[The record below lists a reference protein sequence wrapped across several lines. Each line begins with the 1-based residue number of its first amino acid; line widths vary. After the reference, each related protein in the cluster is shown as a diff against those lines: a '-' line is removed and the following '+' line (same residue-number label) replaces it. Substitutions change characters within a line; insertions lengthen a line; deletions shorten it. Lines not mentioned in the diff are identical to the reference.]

1 MLGGAAGLSA
11 TMIGEDFAVRRK
23 RVTRLVALV
32 GALAAVLSLTV
43 AFAGQANAI
52 ANGEVVPEGK
62 YRFSVK
68 LTMTGIPTADGGRRN
83 SACSGAL
90 VARQW
95 VITAG
100 HCFRDVNG
108 VRVERP
114 VADLTTATVGRA
126 DLDGTNG
133 QVATVVAVRQSP
145 TNDLSLA
152 KLDVAIRGIR
162 PIALSRT
169 APGIGDVVRLT
180 GYGSTTSTNPT
191 PSKLLRTG
199 QFIVTAVNDSTIA
212 VTGHAPAPDTTPCPY
227 DSGAPYFIEHRYGP
241 PALVSIENFGPSCP
255 HTNEETTARVDNI
268 RRWILSIV
276 NG

>member
-1 MLGGAAGLSA
+1 VRRNTVIRLAVLVLAPLSA
-11 TMIGEDFAVRRK
+11 LG
-23 RVTRLVALV
+23 LGVAL
-32 GALAAVLSLTV
+32 
-43 AFAGQANAI
+43 AGPAGAI

-90 VARQW
+90 IAPQW
-95 VITAG
+95 VVTAG

-126 DLDGTNG
+126 DLGGTNG

-152 KLDVAIRGIR
+152 KLDVPIRGIR
-162 PIALSRT
+162 PLALARS
-169 APGIGDVVRLT
+169 APSVGDVVRLT

-191 PSKLLRTG
+191 PSTLLRTG
-199 QFIVTAVNDSTIA
+199 QFTVTSVAAPSIG
-212 VTGHAPAPDTTPCPY
+212 VTGLAPAPDTSPCPF
-227 DSGAPYFIEHRYGP
+227 DSGAPYFVERRFRAP
-241 PALVSIENFGPSCP
+241 VLVSVESVGPSCP
-255 HTNEETTARVDNI
+255 HAAEETTSRVDNI
-268 RRWILSIV
+268 RNWILPIIR
-276 NG
+276 G